1 MNILGA
7 DYITEQNKIASSGAW
22 IWLLEITT
30 TGQTTLSFANNSSD
44 IVWPSSGGDTYSR
57 SSLSMDDLNI
67 TTSGE
72 FPTYKLQVG
81 EVGLTSAIRT
91 QIKAT
96 AGLVGSI
103 VRLRIVHSSHLDLTT
118 PAIDETSEILSCE
131 LTADAVIFTVGI
143 PSLLS
148 KRLPRDR
155 YVPGFC
161 RHRFAGALCNYSQ
174 PSFSLTSSLISF
186 ILGADQSVPDERYNV
201 IQVLDGGLLASVFN
215 NAPGDTVGGV
225 RALTDDTVFSILGS
239 VSNDGWFIANNFHG
253 VTDTY
258 VRVFVEADDGR
269 AFVDE
274 DAGASI
280 TLHLGYSDCDHTLE
294 ACQIRDN
301 TANYGGS
308 PGIVGGVYG

>member
-1 MNILGA
+1 MDILGA

-30 TGQTTLSFANNSSD
+30 LGQTTLRFANNSSD
-44 IVWPSSGGDTYSR
+44 VVWPSVGGDTYTR
-57 SSLSMDDLNI
+57 SSLLMDDLNI

-81 EVGLTSAIRT
+81 EVGLTGALRT

-103 VRLRIVHSSHLDLTT
+103 VRLRIVHSDHLDLTT
-118 PAIDETSEILSCE
+118 PAIDEASEILSCE
-131 LTADAVIFTVGI
+131 LTASAVIFTVGI

-161 RHRFAGALCNYSQ
+161 RHRFAGALCNYAQ
-174 PSFSLTSSLISF
+174 PSFSLTSSSISF
-186 ILGADQSVPDERYNV
+186 VPGVDQSTPDERYNAIWV
-201 IQVLDGGLLASVFN
+201 PDGGLLAAVFN
-215 NAPGDTVGGV
+215 NAPGAAQGSK
-225 RALTDDTVFSILGS
+225 RALDDDTVFSILGS
-239 VSNDGWFIANNFHG
+239 ASNDGWFIANNFHA
-253 VTDTY
+253 VADTY
-258 VRVFVEADDGR
+258 VRVFVEDDGGR

-274 DAGASI
+274 DAGADI
-280 TLHLGYSDCDHTLE
+280 TIQLGYSDCDKTLE
-294 ACQIRDN
+294 ACQLRDN
-301 TANYGGS
+301 TQNYGGS